1 MKIFRY
7 LNVIAVAALIGS
19 AVYAYSIS
27 YQTMFYSAQI
37 KKTKDQIQE
46 KRDEI
51 AALRAEWATL
61 TRPQRLQQL
70 AQKYLDLKTLAMN
83 QIVGA
88 QELPDRA
95 PKVDT
100 IGRELQTLGL
110 AQPTSTPVEGATG
123 GAATPKP

>member
-1 MKIFRY
+1 MRIFHY

-37 KKTKDQIQE
+37 KKTKDQLQS

-51 AALRAEWATL
+51 AVLRAEWAQL

-70 AQKYLDLKTLAMN
+70 AQRYLDLQTLAMN

-88 QELPDRA
+88 RDLPEPA
-95 PKVDT
+95 PRVDT

-110 AQPTSTPVEGATG
+110 AQPTSTPAEGAAG
-123 GAATPKP
+123 GAATPKR